1 MITEK
6 WTLGMLR
13 VQMDQT
19 DIREEDY
26 ADKWDLPKHT
36 VQDMDS
42 EESFCLIDLPVG
54 HELEVCWPDG
64 NIGRGLGDV
73 VSVRM

>member
-13 VQMDQT
+13 VQMDKT
-19 DIREEDY
+19 DVTEDEW
-26 ADKWDLPKHT
+26 AVEWCLPLRR
-36 VQDMDS
+36 VQDVDS
-42 EESFCLIDLPVG
+42 EDSFCLIDLPIG
-54 HELEVCWPDG
+54 YELELGWPDG